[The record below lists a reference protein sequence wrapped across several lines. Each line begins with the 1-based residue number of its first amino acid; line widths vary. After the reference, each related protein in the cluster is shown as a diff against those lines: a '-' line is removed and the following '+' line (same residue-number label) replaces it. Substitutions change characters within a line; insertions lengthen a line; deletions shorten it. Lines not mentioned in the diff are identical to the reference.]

1 MDDPNDRG
9 RIRQKE
15 TQKSRKTRRR
25 NRDEPE
31 GERAD
36 VTEILREELDERKG
50 ITGERSVTRTGTED

>member
-1 MDDPNDRG
+1 MDEPNDRG

-15 TQKSRKTRRR
+15 TQKSRKTRRK

-31 GERAD
+31 GESAD